1 MTDEVTE
8 ATKVIE
14 SPLKGIKETREM
26 LQAFN
31 ELVIF
36 FVGRFKDGVQ
46 FEDFTAF
53 YSDIISNPETKDM
66 MLLAFDRYDQIP
78 AEIKDIDVY
87 EACTL
92 LSDQI
97 AYIPRIVDALKKP

>member
-1 MTDEVTE
+1 MTDEVT
-8 ATKVIE
+8 A
-14 SPLKGIKETREM
+14 SPEKGIKETREM

-53 YSDIISNPETKDM
+53 YADIISNEEMKDM

-78 AEIKDIDVY
+78 AEVKDIDVY